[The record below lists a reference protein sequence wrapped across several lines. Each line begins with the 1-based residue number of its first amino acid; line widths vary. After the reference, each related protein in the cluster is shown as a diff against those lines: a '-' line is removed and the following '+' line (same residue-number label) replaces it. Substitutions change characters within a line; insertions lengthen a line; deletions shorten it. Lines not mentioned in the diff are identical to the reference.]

1 MPIIRVQTPSRLHF
15 GLFRVP
21 ESADFD
27 ELAGRRYGG
36 IGLMVN
42 APGLRLSAHPAQEWS
57 AEGTLGDRALAFAR
71 QFADTFPPNTFAP
84 LHFVVEQAPPEH
96 VGLGSG
102 TQLGLA
108 VARALTYSIGQNHLD
123 VFELARRIG
132 RGARSAV
139 GVYGFERGGF
149 VMDAGNWVS
158 AGVAPL
164 PVRFAFPE
172 EWPLVLVTPK
182 RQPGL
187 YGAAERRAF
196 QVLEGLCPNVEQTD
210 SLRQLLLLNL
220 IPALVAKEFLALSEA
235 LYDFNARV
243 GETFASVQGGAYAN
257 TLTAEVVTFL
267 RRRGIRGVGQSSWG
281 PTAFAIFENVGQA
294 EELMDPLRRHFTFDA
309 NELILTRACNRGAT
323 VIA

>member
-27 ELAGRRYGG
+27 EHARRRYGG

-42 APGLRLSAHPAQEWS
+42 APGFRLAAHPAQQWS

-71 QFADTFPPNTFAP
+71 QFADTFPPATFAP
-84 LHFVVEQAPPEH
+84 LHFVIEQAPPEH
-96 VGLGSG
+96 IGLGSG

-123 VFELARRIG
+123 VIDWARRIG

-139 GVYGFERGGF
+139 GVCGFECGGF
-149 VMDAGNWVS
+149 VVDAGKWVS
-158 AGVAPL
+158 PSVEPQ
-164 PVRFAFPE
+164 PTRFAFPE
-172 EWPLVLVTPK
+172 EWPVVLVTPR

-187 YGAAERRAF
+187 HGAAERRAF
-196 QVLEGLCPNVEQTD
+196 QILEGVCPNLEQAE

-220 IPALVAKEFLALSEA
+220 IPALVANDLPTFGEA

-243 GETFASVQGGAYAN
+243 GETFASVQGGAFADP
-257 TLTAEVVTFL
+257 LTAEVVTFL

-281 PTAFAIFENVGQA
+281 PTAFAILENLGQA
-294 EELMDPLRRHFTFDA
+294 EELLDQLRRHFTFDA
-309 NELILTRACNRGAT
+309 NEMILTRACNRGAA
-323 VIA
+323 VIG